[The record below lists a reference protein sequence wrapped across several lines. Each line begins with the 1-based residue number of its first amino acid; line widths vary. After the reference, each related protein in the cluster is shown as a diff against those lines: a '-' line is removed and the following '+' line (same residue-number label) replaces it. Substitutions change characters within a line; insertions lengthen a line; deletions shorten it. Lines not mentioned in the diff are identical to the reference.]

1 MGGSFRGRPQVIATE
16 IHHGLHL
23 LADFHGVDSALLCDG
38 DSLSRLMRDAATAA
52 GATVLGAHFHGFGNR
67 MGVTGV
73 VLLAESHLSVHT
85 WPESGYAAFDIF
97 MCGELQ
103 PRIALKLLASAMDP
117 VRSEVQEVRR
127 G

>member
-1 MGGSFRGRPQVIATE
+1 VIATE

-23 LADFHGVDSALLCDG
+23 LADFHGVDPLLLCDG
-38 DSLSRLMRDAATAA
+38 DALAALMRDAATAA
-52 GATVLGAHFHGFGNR
+52 GATVLGTHFHGFGKR

-85 WPESGYAAFDIF
+85 WPESRYAAFDIF

-103 PRIALKLLASAMDP
+103 PRVALKLLASAMVP
-117 VRSEVQEVRR
+117 TRSDVQEVRR